1 MPPRPRYA
9 SRKNRFSLTFE
20 LNFNAQNPT
29 AKRNDSLKSIKTMKA
44 LQTLFKTND
53 GVSSLI
59 ARLALGLVMFPH
71 GAQKALG
78 WFGGYGFSGTMGFFT
93 GQLHIPA
100 LFAFFAIAAEFAG
113 SIGLITGFLSR
124 VAAFGIAVEMV
135 VAIILVHGAN
145 GFFMNWYGNQKGE
158 GFEYHLLT
166 LGLAVGVIL
175 AGAGKWSID
184 SVLSRR
190 LETIQTS
197 NSKTATTTLG
207 NPGLANL
214 VTK

>member
-1 MPPRPRYA
+1 MKA
-9 SRKNRFSLTFE
+9 
-20 LNFNAQNPT
+20 LNT
-29 AKRNDSLKSIKTMKA
+29 LLKTNDSLSG
-44 LQTLFKTND
+44 F
-53 GVSSLI
+53 I
-59 ARLALGLVMFPH
+59 ARIALGIVMFPH
-71 GAQKALG
+71 GAQKVLG
-78 WFGGYGFSGTMGFFT
+78 WFGGYGFHGTMGFFT

-100 LFAFFAIAAEFAG
+100 LFAFLAIAAEFAG

-124 VAAFGIAVEMV
+124 VAALGIAVEMM
-135 VAIILVHGAN
+135 VAIIMVHGAN

-190 LETIQTS
+190 LSAFQTS
-197 NSKTATTTLG
+197 KSKTATAAVG
-207 NPGLANL
+207 NPAPANP
-214 VTK
+214 VAR